1 MVEDGGPSPVGRQ
14 TEEIAVAIYK
24 QAFRFGSGSVGQAA
38 EVLGL
43 SVEEHDAGLRE
54 LIRLGLVTAGRDDPD
69 VVTVVPPEIAIVRVL
84 ERDRETL
91 TRYRDT
97 IAATSESLERI
108 VERFLPLGP
117 GPRLDLEF
125 EVIED
130 LARVA
135 EMLDMMTDLGRDEM
149 LSMHPGPLPPE
160 HLLREG
166 LARDRRL
173 GERGLSLRA
182 LYVKQL
188 TTTPYVATY
197 LRELIS
203 FGYEI
208 RTTTTLPI
216 RMIICDARR
225 ALIPLD
231 PTHGQAGAIAIDGEV
246 MVRSLVRVFEHCWQ
260 DSSPLAGSLNEQP
273 ANQLTEQEHTVLRLL
288 AVGMKDEQIGRAI
301 GVSVRTVSRTVS
313 DLMRRLGVQSRF
325 QAGVRAAQAGW
336 VE

>member
-1 MVEDGGPSPVGRQ
+1 M
-14 TEEIAVAIYK
+14 A
-24 QAFRFGSGSVGQAA
+24 
-38 EVLGL
+38 
-43 SVEEHDAGLRE
+43 
-54 LIRLGLVTAGRDDPD
+54 
-69 VVTVVPPEIAIVRVL
+69 TVVSPEIAIVRVL
-84 ERDRETL
+84 ERDRATL

-108 VERFLPLGP
+108 VDRFLPLGP

-135 EMLDMMTDLGRDEM
+135 ETLDMMTDLGREEM
-149 LSMHPGPLPPE
+149 LSMHPGPLPQE

-188 TTTPYVATY
+188 TTTPFVATY
-197 LRELIS
+197 LRELITV
-203 FGYEI
+203 GYEI

-216 RMIICDARR
+216 RMIICDTRR

-246 MVRSLVRVFEHCWQ
+246 MVRSLVCVFEHCWQ
-260 DSSPLAGSLNEQP
+260 DSKPLTGGTNDQP
-273 ANQLTEQEHTVLRLL
+273 ANQLTDQEHTVLRLL
-288 AVGMKDEQIGRAI
+288 SVGMKDEQIARAI

-336 VE
+336 VD